1 VSSLQG
7 NKSNNPLAFACRI
20 CDPFNSP
27 ATTIVHEQL
36 RIGEFSF
43 ARRIDAKRMCA
54 GGGLTAEEKMTI
66 SQHSVKLAWL
76 VEQSATIAASS
87 CSRHYLTP
95 LLVLISTTMGKFLYP
110 GIAMTTRG
118 ARPSSLQNR

>member
-1 VSSLQG
+1 LQG
-7 NKSNNPLAFACRI
+7 NKSNSPLAFAFRI

-27 ATTIVHEQL
+27 ATTIVHEQF

-43 ARRIDAKRMCA
+43 AGRNDAKRMCA

-66 SQHSVKLAWL
+66 SQHLVKLAWL
-76 VEQSATIAASS
+76 VQQSATIAASS
-87 CSRHYLTP
+87 CSRLYLTP
-95 LLVLISTTMGKFLYP
+95 LLVLISTTMGKLLDL

-118 ARPSSLQNR
+118 TRPSSLQNR